1 MESLVIR
8 NMSESSIET
17 FNLTKSYNLKGRAQK
32 ITALN
37 NVSLKI
43 KKGEIFGLLGPNGA
57 GKTTMINILTTL
69 IQPSSGYALINGY
82 NILKQPN
89 IVKNGI
95 ALMLESDMLYYRL
108 TGYDNLK
115 FFCKIY
121 KVPNYQEKIYLKAK
135 DFGLEKWL
143 NQYVENYS
151 SGMKMKLALLR
162 TLLLER
168 RIMFLDEPTLGLDV
182 KTIDFIIKKLKE
194 TKSTIFLTSHNMNVV
209 DKLCNRIA
217 FISNGKIL
225 KIGTPNEIRSMTDSA
240 VKLVIEISKRKD
252 ELKNELIQLD
262 FINEIIKTDKGFK
275 INLKNRDYYDKLI
288 RTLGKYKILKINEQE
303 LSIEELFLRII

>member
-1 MESLVIR
+1 
-8 NMSESSIET
+8 MSESSIET
-17 FNLTKSYNLKGRAQK
+17 YNLTKSYNLKGRAQK

-121 KVPNYQEKIYLKAK
+121 CFY
-135 DFGLEKWL
+135 
-143 NQYVENYS
+143 
-151 SGMKMKLALLR
+151 
-162 TLLLER
+162 
-168 RIMFLDEPTLGLDV
+168 
-182 KTIDFIIKKLKE
+182 
-194 TKSTIFLTSHNMNVV
+194 
-209 DKLCNRIA
+209 
-217 FISNGKIL
+217 
-225 KIGTPNEIRSMTDSA
+225 
-240 VKLVIEISKRKD
+240 
-252 ELKNELIQLD
+252 
-262 FINEIIKTDKGFK
+262 IKT
-275 INLKNRDYYDKLI
+275 
-288 RTLGKYKILKINEQE
+288 
-303 LSIEELFLRII
+303 